1 MELSAHACIQR
12 RAERDSVANEAE
24 RGNSILGR
32 AATIGS
38 SVSNSTF
45 KTTEECLKKLEGD
58 LKERLVDADEIT
70 KLTGIAASLGDEFVS
85 EMNMWYGAK
94 ELASRW
100 NGFPCFGQTIL
111 AQTPLSFYQL
121 PLSHLLEADIQ
132 AYSKASQK
140 DKESLERFDWIRQ
153 NIKWYDGHAKI
164 SPGGYY
170 EERKACGDP
179 NCCGTRMLPLDSPQT
194 PKPSTTNIRH
204 YEKLRAV
211 EKLLDDESLETHLT
225 SLNLFS
231 EIPVDGY
238 RYREMDYFLPS
249 KALEVIFT
257 NRQGLTEKD
266 MINFQVVF
274 PCPREGLQEEIR
286 KLLEKEK
293 AKERR
298 KIPISLT
305 DELSS
310 DKLHNETVTRLT
322 ETLREICSCGDE
334 GCPWR
339 TTGVKYDLVSRIM
352 EHSNECHIIVCKEIE
367 TMGRCAVENELRD
380 VHSLP
385 TSGTIKD
392 LKERLAR
399 AQQKRWLPSKPGK
412 RKDAQET
419 TKSNAGLT
427 EDFLLLSSVINT
439 LIDST

>member
-1 MELSAHACIQR
+1 M
-12 RAERDSVANEAE
+12 
-24 RGNSILGR
+24 
-32 AATIGS
+32 
-38 SVSNSTF
+38 
-45 KTTEECLKKLEGD
+45 
-58 LKERLVDADEIT
+58 
-70 KLTGIAASLGDEFVS
+70 
-85 EMNMWYGAK
+85 
-94 ELASRW
+94 
-100 NGFPCFGQTIL
+100 
-111 AQTPLSFYQL
+111 
-121 PLSHLLEADIQ
+121 
-132 AYSKASQK
+132 
-140 DKESLERFDWIRQ
+140 
-153 NIKWYDGHAKI
+153 
-164 SPGGYY
+164 
-170 EERKACGDP
+170 
-179 NCCGTRMLPLDSPQT
+179 
-194 PKPSTTNIRH
+194 
-204 YEKLRAV
+204 

>member
-1 MELSAHACIQR
+1 
-12 RAERDSVANEAE
+12 
-24 RGNSILGR
+24 
-32 AATIGS
+32 
-38 SVSNSTF
+38 
-45 KTTEECLKKLEGD
+45 
-58 LKERLVDADEIT
+58 
-70 KLTGIAASLGDEFVS
+70 
-85 EMNMWYGAK
+85 
-94 ELASRW
+94 
-100 NGFPCFGQTIL
+100 
-111 AQTPLSFYQL
+111 
-121 PLSHLLEADIQ
+121 
-132 AYSKASQK
+132 
-140 DKESLERFDWIRQ
+140 
-153 NIKWYDGHAKI
+153 
-164 SPGGYY
+164 
-170 EERKACGDP
+170 
-179 NCCGTRMLPLDSPQT
+179 MLPLDSPQT
-194 PKPSTTNIRH
+194 PKPSTTNTRH
-204 YEKLRAV
+204 YEELRAV
-211 EKLLDDESLETHLT
+211 EKLLEDESLETHLT

-231 EIPVDGY
+231 EIPVDED

-257 NRQGLTEKD
+257 NRHGLTEKD

-274 PCPREGLQEEIR
+274 TCPSEGLQEEIR
-286 KLLEKEK
+286 KLVEKEK
-293 AKERR
+293 ARERR

-339 TTGVKYDLVSRIM
+339 TAGVKYDLVSRIM
-352 EHSNECHIIVCKEIE
+352 EHSNECHIIVSKEIE

-412 RKDAQET
+412 RKDVQET